1 MVDLEWEADVNF
13 QKSNMKKIFFIL
25 IMALTTSA
33 FSQNIRFEGTVKD
46 TTGVG
51 LEMANIMAINKQTK
65 AMDAY
70 AITNETG
77 KYVLNLKANTAYTL
91 KVSYI
96 GFQTYEKSVTT
107 GATNMNYPVVLKE
120 GTQLNEVEIV
130 HEMPVS
136 VSGDT
141 IIYNSDSFTNGTER
155 KLEDVLKKLPGV
167 EVNKDGEIEVEGKKV
182 QKVMVE
188 GKDFFDGD
196 TKLATKNIPADALDK
211 IQVLRNYNEVS
222 NLKGLENN
230 EESIALNIKLKE
242 GKKNFWFGDMT
253 AGIGVGME
261 DTRYIVNPKLFF
273 YSPKYSLNVI
283 GNVNNIGELP
293 LTAQDYFKFTGGF
306 KNMMRKGGSSFNV
319 ASNDLGIMG
328 LRNNQAANI
337 ESTFGAAN
345 FSYNPSKAW
354 TLSGFGIL
362 LGNKTE
368 IETTTISNRIDNLPD
383 GSSQTITE
391 NREEFTRQ
399 DSKQVLLKLSSSY
412 VPSEKKHFDYDA
424 LVKFSDQKENT
435 SLFSDKLSDIYTG
448 KDQNPFSINQ
458 NLNYYYTLNEKHV
471 FAFEMQHLY
480 QKEDPFYNANLSVL
494 PFGALLPSYITE
506 GNPLDPID
514 QANIRDDV
522 SQKRFVQ
529 TNKLDSKFD
538 YYYMLTPKSNINL
551 TLGNTY
557 SYQNFDSSIFQI
569 LENGTQNNLTDS
581 SEINDVNYAFNDVFL
596 GVHYKFMLGK
606 FTFNPGFSVHQY
618 NMNDEQLGTSNKQS
632 FTRFLPDVYALWQ
645 IKKSET
651 LTYNYSLTNNF
662 TDINKLAQGYVF
674 SNYNSLFS
682 GNRFLENS
690 TSQVHSLRYFK
701 YNMFNFENI
710 FANIT
715 YTRQLEAIK
724 NRALLFDV
732 NQISSSENMDSS
744 FPDETFSAI
753 GNYGR
758 SFAKYYKVN
767 FRAGFNWSKSNNIRV
782 YPDTDANP
790 SNNPTELQTIESY
803 SQNYN
808 LSFSTNY
815 KTLPNLTLGYNFTI
829 NDNFSDVIYVDS
841 PTLTLEYYFLDA
853 FSFVSE
859 YSYFHN
865 RNKAKTIDSE
875 YDFLTASLMYQKKD
889 SKWEWKLSGTNLL
902 DTKSLD
908 TNSFSQLGG
917 TSSFSSYRVQPRF
930 VILSLKYTL

>member
-1 MVDLEWEADVNF
+1 
-13 QKSNMKKIFFIL
+13 
-25 IMALTTSA
+25 MALSSSA

-46 TTGVG
+46 STGVG
-51 LEMANIMAINKQTK
+51 LDMANIMAINQQTK

-70 AITNETG
+70 AITNEAG
-77 KYVLNLKANTAYTL
+77 KFILSLKANTAYTI
-91 KVSYI
+91 KASYI
-96 GFQTYEKSVTT
+96 GFQSFEKTVTT
-107 GATNMNYPVVLKE
+107 TTSNMNFPITLREGTVLKDV
-120 GTQLNEVEIV
+120 EVV
-130 HEMPVS
+130 YEMPVTI
-136 VSGDT
+136 SGDT

-253 AGIGVGME
+253 VGIGVGHE
-261 DTRYIVNPKLFF
+261 EERYIINPKLF
-273 YSPKYSLNVI
+273 YYNPKYSLNII
-283 GNVNNIGELP
+283 GNKNNIGELP

-319 ASNDLGIMG
+319 TSNDLGILG

-345 FSYNPSKAW
+345 FSFNPSKAW

-368 IETTTISNRIDNLPD
+368 IETTNISNRTDNLPD

-391 NREEFTRQ
+391 TREEFTRQ
-399 DSKQVLLKLSSSY
+399 DSKQALLKLSSSY
-412 VPSEKKHFDYDA
+412 VPSEKVHFDYDA
-424 LVKFSDQKENT
+424 LVKFSDQKEN
-435 SLFSDKLSDIYTG
+435 SSVFSSELSDIYTN
-448 KDQNPFSINQ
+448 KKQNPFSLNQ

-471 FAFEMQHLY
+471 FAAEFQHLF
-480 QKEDPFYNANLSVL
+480 QKENPFYNANLSVL
-494 PFGALLPSYITE
+494 PFGTLLPSYETE
-506 GNPLDPID
+506 GDPLIPGE
-514 QANIRDDV
+514 QESIRDDV

-569 LENGTQNNLTDS
+569 LQDGTQNNLTDS
-581 SEINDVNYAFNDVFL
+581 SEINNVNYSFNDVFL
-596 GVHYKFMLGK
+596 GVHYKFLLGK
-606 FTFNPGFSVHQY
+606 FTLTPGFSVHQY

-632 FTRFLPDVYALWQ
+632 FNRILPDVYALWQ

-682 GNRFLENS
+682 GNRYLENS

-710 FANIT
+710 FANIS
-715 YTRQLEAIK
+715 YSKQVDAIK
-724 NRALLFDV
+724 NKSLLTSV
-732 NQISSSENMDSS
+732 NQASSAVNINSA
-744 FPDETFSAI
+744 FADESLSGS

-758 SFAKYYKVN
+758 SFAKYYKAN
-767 FRAGFNWSKSNNIRV
+767 IRASLNWNKFNNIRV
-782 YPDTDANP
+782 YPDLDSNP
-790 SNNPTELQTIESY
+790 NNNPTEIQTTESFNQSY
-803 SQNYN
+803 TIG
-808 LSFSTNY
+808 FSTNY
-815 KTLPNLTLGYNFTI
+815 KTIPNLGLSYNYSI
-829 NDNFSDVIYVDS
+829 SDNFSDVIYTDS
-841 PTLTLEYYFLDA
+841 PSLTLEYYFLDA
-853 FSFVSE
+853 FSFTSE
-859 YSYFHN
+859 YNFYHN
-865 RNKAKTIDSE
+865 YNKSKTIDSE
-875 YDFLTASLMYQKKD
+875 YDFLTASLIYQKKD

-917 TSSFSSYRVQPRF
+917 TSNFSSYRVQPRF
-930 VILSLKYTL
+930 LILSLKYNL

>member
-1 MVDLEWEADVNF
+1 
-13 QKSNMKKIFFIL
+13 
-25 IMALTTSA
+25 MALSSSA

-46 TTGVG
+46 STGVG
-51 LEMANIMAINKQTK
+51 LDMANIMAINQQTK

-70 AITNETG
+70 AITNEAG
-77 KYVLNLKANTAYTL
+77 KFILSLKANTAYTI
-91 KVSYI
+91 KASYI
-96 GFQTYEKSVTT
+96 GFQSFEKTVTT
-107 GATNMNYPVVLKE
+107 TTSNMNFPITLREGTVLKDV
-120 GTQLNEVEIV
+120 EVV
-130 HEMPVS
+130 YEMPVTI
-136 VSGDT
+136 SGDT

-253 AGIGVGME
+253 VGIGVGHE
-261 DTRYIVNPKLFF
+261 EERYIINPKLF
-273 YSPKYSLNVI
+273 YYNPKYSLNII
-283 GNVNNIGELP
+283 GNKNNIGELP

-319 ASNDLGIMG
+319 TSNDLGILG

-345 FSYNPSKAW
+345 FSFNPSKAW

-368 IETTTISNRIDNLPD
+368 IETTNISNRTDNLPD

-391 NREEFTRQ
+391 TREEFTRQ
-399 DSKQVLLKLSSSY
+399 DSKQALLKLSSSY
-412 VPSEKKHFDYDA
+412 VPSEKVHFDYDA
-424 LVKFSDQKENT
+424 LIKFSDQKENS
-435 SLFSDKLSDIYTG
+435 SLFSNLLSDIYTN
-448 KDQNPFSINQ
+448 KKQNPFSINQ

-471 FAFEMQHLY
+471 FAAEFQHLY
-480 QKEDPFYNANLSVL
+480 QEEDPFYNANLETQ
-494 PFGALLPSYITE
+494 PFILSGYNGTQL
-506 GNPLDPID
+506 
-514 QANIRDDV
+514 RDDV
-522 SQKRFVQ
+522 NQNRFVK

-538 YYYMLTPKSNINL
+538 YYYMVTPKSNINL

-557 SYQNFDSSIFQI
+557 SYQNFDSSIFQM
-569 LENGTQNNLTDS
+569 LDDGSQNNLS
-581 SEINDVNYAFNDVFL
+581 STENSNNVNYSFNDVFL
-596 GVHYKFMLGK
+596 GVHYKFLLGK

-632 FTRFLPDVYALWQ
+632 FNRILPDVYALWQ

-682 GNRFLENS
+682 GNRYLENS

-710 FANIT
+710 FAAVS
-715 YTRQLEAIK
+715 YSKQVDAIK
-724 NRALLFDV
+724 NKSLLTGV
-732 NQISSSENMDSS
+732 NQVSSAVNINSA
-744 FPDETFSAI
+744 FADESLSGS

-758 SFAKYYKVN
+758 SFAKYYKAN
-767 FRAGFNWSKSNNIRV
+767 IRASLNWNKFNNIRV
-782 YPDTDANP
+782 YPDLDSNP
-790 SNNPTELQTIESY
+790 NNNPTEIQTTESFNQSY
-803 SQNYN
+803 TIG
-808 LSFSTNY
+808 FSTNY
-815 KTLPNLTLGYNFTI
+815 KTIPNLGLSYNYSI
-829 NDNFSDVIYVDS
+829 SDNFSDVIYTDS
-841 PTLTLEYYFLDA
+841 PSLTLEYYFLDA
-853 FSFVSE
+853 FSFTSE
-859 YSYFHN
+859 YNFYHN
-865 RNKAKTIDSE
+865 YNKSKTIDSE
-875 YDFLTASLMYQKKD
+875 YDFLTASLIYQKKD

-917 TSSFSSYRVQPRF
+917 TSNFSSYRVQPRF
-930 VILSLKYTL
+930 LILSLKYNL